1 MALPKHHSRCKSLDK
16 QKLRITLLETDL
28 CSLPLTLTAGCKG
41 QFQVGNLSVKLGNR
55 KLTTNP
61 R

>member
-16 QKLRITLLETDL
+16 QKLRI
-28 CSLPLTLTAGCKG
+28 TLTAGCKG